1 MTDRKCCRHATQ
13 SKPGDLEL
21 LEEILAKIAQE
32 LRNNEIKPR
41 VSDLLK
47 ALELKLKMKL
57 TERDKENLWELIDQ
71 IRSEELPD
79 NSDDSPQE

>member
-1 MTDRKCCRHATQ
+1 MTDRKSCRHATQ

-57 TERDKENLWELIDQ
+57 TERDKEKLWELIDQ

>member
-1 MTDRKCCRHATQ
+1 MSDRKSGVH
-13 SKPGDLEL
+13 SKYTKGGDMAI
-21 LEEILAKIAQE
+21 LEEILAKIVTE

-57 TERDKENLWELIDQ
+57 TERDKEKLWELINQ
-71 IRSEELPD
+71 IRGEELL
-79 NSDDSPQE
+79 DDTGELH

>member
-1 MTDRKCCRHATQ
+1 MTDRKCCRHATHA
-13 SKPGDLEL
+13 KPGDLEL
-21 LEEILAKIAQE
+21 LEEILAKIAKE

-41 VSDLLK
+41 VADLLK

-57 TERDKENLWELIDQ
+57 TASDKEKLWELIDQ

-79 NSDDSPQE
+79 NSDDLPTE

>member
-1 MTDRKCCRHATQ
+1 MTDRKSCPRTTQ
-13 SKPGDLEL
+13 TKPGDLEL
-21 LEEILAKIAQE
+21 LEEILAKIAQD

-57 TERDKENLWELIDQ
+57 TECDKEKLWELIDQ

-79 NSDDSPQE
+79 NSCDSQQE

>member
-1 MTDRKCCRHATQ
+1 MTDRKSCRHATQ

-32 LRNNEIKPR
+32 LRSNEIKPR

-57 TERDKENLWELIDQ
+57 TERDKEKLWELIDQ